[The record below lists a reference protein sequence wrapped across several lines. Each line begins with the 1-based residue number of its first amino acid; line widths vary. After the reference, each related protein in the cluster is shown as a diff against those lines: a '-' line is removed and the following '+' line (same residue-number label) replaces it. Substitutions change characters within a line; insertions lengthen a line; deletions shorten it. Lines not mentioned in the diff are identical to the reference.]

1 MYVTFTQ
8 LKEATKKK
16 LDCTVFKQF
25 TDQQIARNSTDELQL
40 EFDRKIIGIEKRIN
54 DFFEKIFT

>member
-25 TDQQIARNSTDELQL
+25 TDQQIARNSTDEL
-40 EFDRKIIGIEKRIN
+40 
-54 DFFEKIFT
+54 